1 MENKGSL
8 GSVIGI
14 FNKLS
19 MQQRMMLVGI
29 FAISLLLLGFVI
41 FVFNEPTYTTLYSNL
56 ANEDASKVIDQLT
69 SQKVQYK
76 IEDSGTTIKVPKDK
90 VYEIRF
96 SMASKGI
103 PNSGIVGYEIFDKN
117 TMGMSEFMQ
126 KLNYKRALE
135 GEIARTI
142 MQQSGIEGARVH
154 IVFPEK
160 TIFKEDKKDPT
171 ASVVLKLATG
181 TQVSQKNIIAISNL
195 VASSVEGL
203 KPGKVTVLDTQGR
216 LLSREDEDNSFTAA
230 SGKQYE
236 IKSSVESYLAQKAQ
250 SLLDNVL
257 GYGNSVVKVN
267 VDLNFKQV
275 DKTMESFDPNSQV
288 AVSEQT
294 VKSESAG
301 MSLSDSTAILNENT
315 TTNYE
320 ISKTVERVIEGAGN
334 IDRITVAAVIN
345 GIAKQVTNG
354 EVTETIMEPRSDE
367 QLQKLEQI
375 VRQSI
380 GIDDSRKDQISLVS
394 IPFETN
400 IIEEEPKVEESP
412 MNNIKDWSNF
422 ILIFVAI
429 GASFFILKGL
439 MNRLKNEKIMIGS
452 VNYSDNSFNDLM
464 PSMSSGG
471 LGSSSSLQ
479 MPSSAA
485 MSKKKPIL
493 HVGDLEDEITDEALQ
508 KKTQHDKILNYVQKK
523 PSEAAKLIN
532 SWLREDEF

>member
-1 MENKGSL
+1 MDNNKGSL

-41 FVFNEPTYTTLYSNL
+41 FIFNEPTYTTLYSNL
-56 ANEDASKVIDQLT
+56 AGEDASKVIEQLT

-135 GEIARTI
+135 GEISRTI

-160 TIFKEDKKDPT
+160 SIFKEDKKEPT
-171 ASVVLKLATG
+171 ASVVLKMNTG
-181 TQVSQKNIIAISNL
+181 IQVSQNNIIAISNL

-216 LLSREDEDNSFTAA
+216 LLSREEDENSFTAA

-236 IKSSVESYLAQKAQ
+236 IKSSVETYLAQKAQ

-257 GYGNSVVKVN
+257 GYGNSVVRVN

-288 AVSEQT
+288 AVSEQS

-301 MSLSDSTAILNENT
+301 LSMSDSNAVTSENT

-320 ISKTVERVIEGAGN
+320 ISKTIERVIDGAGN
-334 IDRITVAAVIN
+334 IQRVTIAAVIN
-345 GIAKQVTNG
+345 GVSKQVKNG
-354 EVTETIMEPRSDE
+354 DVTETVIEPRSPE

-375 VRQSI
+375 VRQAV
-380 GIDDSRKDQISLVS
+380 GIDDSRQDQVSLVS

-400 IIEEEPKVEESP
+400 FVEELPKLEESP
-412 MNNIKDWSNF
+412 MDNIQDWSNF
-422 ILIFVAI
+422 ILIFFAI
-429 GASFFILKGL
+429 GASFFVLKGL
-439 MNRLKNEKIMIGS
+439 MNRLKNEKIMIGN
-452 VNYSDNSFNDLM
+452 VNYSDNAFNDLM
-464 PSMSSGG
+464 PSIPSGSF
-471 LGSSSSLQ
+471 GSQSMQ
-479 MPSSAA
+479 MTPSALP
-485 MSKKKPIL
+485 KKKPIL
-493 HVGDLEDEITDEALQ
+493 QIGDLEDEITDEALR
-508 KKTQHDKILNYVQKK
+508 KKTQHDKIINYVQKK

>member
-1 MENKGSL
+1 
-8 GSVIGI
+8 
-14 FNKLS
+14 

-56 ANEDASKVIDQLT
+56 AGEDASKVIEQLT

-135 GEIARTI
+135 GEISRTI

-160 TIFKEDKKDPT
+160 SIFKEDKKEPT
-171 ASVVLKLATG
+171 ASVVLKMNTG
-181 TQVSQKNIIAISNL
+181 IQVSQNNIIAISNL

-216 LLSREDEDNSFTAA
+216 LLSREEDENSFTAA

-236 IKSSVESYLAQKAQ
+236 IKSSVETYLAQKAQ

-257 GYGNSVVKVN
+257 GYGNSVVRVN

-288 AVSEQT
+288 AVSEQS

-301 MSLSDSTAILNENT
+301 LSMSDSNAVTSENT

-320 ISKTVERVIEGAGN
+320 ISKTIERVIDGAGN
-334 IDRITVAAVIN
+334 IQRVTIAAVIN
-345 GIAKQVTNG
+345 GVSKQVKNG
-354 EVTETIMEPRSDE
+354 DVTETVIEPRSPE

-375 VRQSI
+375 VRQAV
-380 GIDDSRKDQISLVS
+380 GIDDSRQDQVSLVS

-400 IIEEEPKVEESP
+400 FVEELPKLEESP
-412 MNNIKDWSNF
+412 MDNIQDWSNF
-422 ILIFVAI
+422 ILIFFAI
-429 GASFFILKGL
+429 GASFFVLKGL
-439 MNRLKNEKIMIGS
+439 MNRLKNEKIMIGN
-452 VNYSDNSFNDLM
+452 VNYSDNAFNDLM
-464 PSMSSGG
+464 PSIPSGSF
-471 LGSSSSLQ
+471 GSQSMQ
-479 MPSSAA
+479 MTPSALP
-485 MSKKKPIL
+485 KKKPIL
-493 HVGDLEDEITDEALQ
+493 QIGDLEDEITDEALR
-508 KKTQHDKILNYVQKK
+508 KKTQHDKIINYVQKK

>member
-1 MENKGSL
+1 
-8 GSVIGI
+8 
-14 FNKLS
+14 
-19 MQQRMMLVGI
+19 
-29 FAISLLLLGFVI
+29 
-41 FVFNEPTYTTLYSNL
+41 
-56 ANEDASKVIDQLT
+56 
-69 SQKVQYK
+69 
-76 IEDSGTTIKVPKDK
+76 
-90 VYEIRF
+90 
-96 SMASKGI
+96 
-103 PNSGIVGYEIFDKN
+103 VGYEIFDKN

-142 MQQSGIEGARVH
+142 MQQSGVEAARVH

-160 TIFKEDKKDPT
+160 AIFKEDKKEPT
-171 ASVVLKLATG
+171 ASVVLKLGAG
-181 TQVSQKNIIAISNL
+181 AQVSQNNIIAISNL

-203 KPGKVTVLDTQGR
+203 KPGKVTILDTQGR
-216 LLSREDEDNSFTAA
+216 LLSREEDGNSFTAA

-257 GYGNSVVKVN
+257 GYGNSVVRVN
-267 VDLNFKQV
+267 VDLNFKQI

-294 VKSESAG
+294 VKSESSG
-301 MSLSDSTAILNENT
+301 MSISDSTAVLNQNT

-334 IDRITVAAVIN
+334 IERVTVAAVIN
-345 GIAKQVTNG
+345 GVAKQVTNG
-354 EVTETIMEPRSDE
+354 EVTETVVEPRSQE

-375 VRQSI
+375 VRQAV
-380 GIDDSRKDQISLVS
+380 GIDDSRQDQVSLVS

-400 IIEEEPKVEESP
+400 FVEEAPQVEESP
-412 MNNIKDWSNF
+412 MDNIKDWSNF

-452 VNYSDNSFNDLM
+452 VNYSDNSFDDLM
-464 PSMSSGG
+464 PSVSGG
-471 LGSSSSLQ
+471 MASQSMQ
-479 MPSSAA
+479 MPPAPLP
-485 MSKKKPIL
+485 KRKPIL
-493 HVGDLEDEITDEALQ
+493 QVGDLEDEITDEALR
-508 KKTQHDKILNYVQKK
+508 KKAQHDKIMNYVQKK
-523 PSEAAKLIN
+523 PAEAAKLIN
-532 SWLREDEF
+532 SWLREDEY

>member
-1 MENKGSL
+1 MDNNKGSL

-29 FAISLLLLGFVI
+29 FAISLLLLGFVV

-56 ANEDASKVIDQLT
+56 ASEDASKVIEELT
-69 SQKVQYK
+69 SQKIPYK
-76 IEDSGTTIKVPKDK
+76 IEESGTTIKVPKEK
-90 VYEIRF
+90 VYEVRF

-126 KLNYKRALE
+126 KLNFKRALE

-160 TIFKEDKKDPT
+160 SIFKEDKKEPT
-171 ASVVLKLATG
+171 ASVVLKLTSS
-181 TQVSQKNIIAISNL
+181 SQISQNNIIAITNL

-203 KPGKVTVLDTQGR
+203 APAKVTVLDTQGR
-216 LLSREDEDNSFTAA
+216 LLSRENDDNSFTAA

-294 VKSESAG
+294 MKTENTG
-301 MSLSDSTAILNENT
+301 LTMSDSNAIFSENT

-320 ISKTVERVIEGAGN
+320 ISKTIERVIEGAGN
-334 IDRITVAAVIN
+334 IQRVTVAAVIN
-345 GIAKQVTNG
+345 GVAKQVKNG
-354 EVTETIMEPRSDE
+354 ETTETVIEPRSRE

-375 VRQSI
+375 VRQAV
-380 GIDDSRKDQISLVS
+380 GIDNSRQDQISLVS

-400 IIEEEPKVEESP
+400 FVDDTPVEEESTIT
-412 MNNIKDWSNF
+412 NIQDWSNF
-422 ILIFVAI
+422 ILIFFAI
-429 GASFFILKGL
+429 GASFFVLKGL
-439 MNRLKNEKIMIGS
+439 MNRLKNEKIMIGT

-464 PSMSSGG
+464 PSLPSGNFN
-471 LGSSSSLQ
+471 SPPSTIQLQ
-479 MPSSAA
+479 SAL
-485 MSKKKPIL
+485 SKKKPIL
-493 HVGDLEDEITDEALQ
+493 QIGDLEDEITDEAMR
-508 KKTQHDKILNYVQKK
+508 KKAQHDKIMNYVQKK

>member
-1 MENKGSL
+1 MDTNKGSL
-8 GSVIGI
+8 GSVLGI

-29 FAISLLLLGFVI
+29 FAISLLLLGFVV

-56 ANEDASKVIDQLT
+56 AGEDASKVIEQLS
-69 SQKVQYK
+69 SQKIPYK

-90 VYEIRF
+90 VYEVRF

-135 GEIARTI
+135 GEISRTI

-160 TIFKEDKKDPT
+160 SIFKEDKKEPT
-171 ASVVLKLATG
+171 ASVVLKLTSSSEI
-181 TQVSQKNIIAISNL
+181 SQNNIIAITNL

-203 KPGKVTVLDTQGR
+203 TPAKVTVLDTMGR
-216 LLSREDEDNSFTAA
+216 LLSRENDDNSFTAA

-294 VKSESAG
+294 MKTENTG
-301 MSLSDSTAILNENT
+301 LTMSDSNAIFSENT

-320 ISKTVERVIEGAGN
+320 ISKTIERVIEGAGN
-334 IDRITVAAVIN
+334 IQRVTIAAVIN
-345 GIAKQVTNG
+345 GVTKQVKNG
-354 EVTETIMEPRSDE
+354 EVTETVIEPRS
-367 QLQKLEQI
+367 K
-375 VRQSI
+375 
-380 GIDDSRKDQISLVS
+380 IS
-394 IPFETN
+394 F
-400 IIEEEPKVEESP
+400 
-412 MNNIKDWSNF
+412 
-422 ILIFVAI
+422 
-429 GASFFILKGL
+429 
-439 MNRLKNEKIMIGS
+439 KN
-452 VNYSDNSFNDLM
+452 
-464 PSMSSGG
+464 
-471 LGSSSSLQ
+471 
-479 MPSSAA
+479 
-485 MSKKKPIL
+485 
-493 HVGDLEDEITDEALQ
+493 
-508 KKTQHDKILNYVQKK
+508 
-523 PSEAAKLIN
+523 
-532 SWLREDEF
+532 

>member
-1 MENKGSL
+1 MDNNKGSL

-29 FAISLLLLGFVI
+29 FAISLLLLGFVV

-56 ANEDASKVIDQLT
+56 ASEDASKVIEELT
-69 SQKVQYK
+69 SQKIPYK
-76 IEDSGTTIKVPKDK
+76 IEDSGTTIKVPKEK
-90 VYEIRF
+90 VYEVRF

-126 KLNYKRALE
+126 KLNFKRALE

-160 TIFKEDKKDPT
+160 SIFKEDKKEPT
-171 ASVVLKLATG
+171 ASVVLKLASS
-181 TQVSQKNIIAISNL
+181 SQISQNNIIAITNL

-203 KPGKVTVLDTQGR
+203 APAKVTVLDTQGR
-216 LLSREDEDNSFTAA
+216 LLSRENDDNSFTAA

-294 VKSESAG
+294 MKTENTG
-301 MSLSDSTAILNENT
+301 LTMSDSNAIFSENT

-320 ISKTVERVIEGAGN
+320 ISKTIERVIEGAGN
-334 IDRITVAAVIN
+334 IQRVTVAAVIN
-345 GIAKQVTNG
+345 GVAKQVKNG
-354 EVTETIMEPRSDE
+354 EATETVIEPRSRE

-375 VRQSI
+375 VRQAV
-380 GIDDSRKDQISLVS
+380 GIDNSRQDQISLVS

-400 IIEEEPKVEESP
+400 FVDETPVEEESTLT
-412 MNNIKDWSNF
+412 NIQDWSNF
-422 ILIFVAI
+422 ILIFFAI
-429 GASFFILKGL
+429 GASFFVLKGL
-439 MNRLKNEKIMIGS
+439 MNRLKNEKIMIGT

-464 PSMSSGG
+464 PSLPSGNFN
-471 LGSSSSLQ
+471 SAPNTIQLQ
-479 MPSSAA
+479 SAL
-485 MSKKKPIL
+485 SKKKPIL
-493 HVGDLEDEITDEALQ
+493 QIGDLEDEITDEAMR
-508 KKTQHDKILNYVQKK
+508 KKAQHDKIMNYVQKK

>member
-1 MENKGSL
+1 LDNNKGSL

-29 FAISLLLLGFVI
+29 FAISLLLLGFVV

-56 ANEDASKVIDQLT
+56 ASEDASKVIEELT
-69 SQKVQYK
+69 SQKIPYK
-76 IEDSGTTIKVPKDK
+76 IEESGTTIKVPKEK
-90 VYEIRF
+90 VYEVRF

-126 KLNYKRALE
+126 KLNFKRALE

-160 TIFKEDKKDPT
+160 SIFKEDKKEPT
-171 ASVVLKLATG
+171 ASVVLKLTSS
-181 TQVSQKNIIAISNL
+181 SQISQNNIIAITNL

-203 KPGKVTVLDTQGR
+203 APAKVTVLDTQGR
-216 LLSREDEDNSFTAA
+216 LLSRENDDNSFTAA

-294 VKSESAG
+294 MKTENTG
-301 MSLSDSTAILNENT
+301 LTMSDSNAIFSENT

-320 ISKTVERVIEGAGN
+320 ISKTIERVIEGAGN
-334 IDRITVAAVIN
+334 IQRVTVAAVIN
-345 GIAKQVTNG
+345 GVAKQVKNG
-354 EVTETIMEPRSDE
+354 EATETVIEPRSRE

-375 VRQSI
+375 VRQAV
-380 GIDDSRKDQISLVS
+380 GIDNSRQDQISLVS

-400 IIEEEPKVEESP
+400 FVDDTPVEEESTIT
-412 MNNIKDWSNF
+412 NIQDWSNF
-422 ILIFVAI
+422 ILIFFAI
-429 GASFFILKGL
+429 GASFFVLKGL
-439 MNRLKNEKIMIGS
+439 MNRLKNEKIMIGT

-464 PSMSSGG
+464 PSLPSGNFN
-471 LGSSSSLQ
+471 SPPSTIQLQ
-479 MPSSAA
+479 SAL
-485 MSKKKPIL
+485 SKKKPIL
-493 HVGDLEDEITDEALQ
+493 QIGDLEDEITDEAMR
-508 KKTQHDKILNYVQKK
+508 KKAQHDKIMNYVQKK